1 MKLLSILKR
10 FWRKDSKTL
19 DSKSKDY
26 LPSFWEDDFC
36 QIEIVPIE
44 NQDYIKEQ
52 ITQIDSLSKKSHD
65 GLGYTEIYG
74 RDSMPISTIT
84 KEIRID
90 YFEKVL
96 ESFDFQRAKQIRYD
110 ADKLL
115 DCQNGKIKAFGFNS
129 FTIFFD
135 FDDEF
140 VKNIWISNGLIV
152 STKEYD
158 NIKSALYALGDECN
172 FILIDWN
179 SLKITDLKN
188 KTHIDKYLMDYWK

>member
-1 MKLLSILKR
+1 MKLPFIIKR
-10 FWRKDSKTL
+10 FRQKDSKTI

-36 QIEIVPIE
+36 QIEMVPAE
-44 NQDYIKEQ
+44 NLDYIKEQ
-52 ITQIDSLSKKSHD
+52 ITQIDSLSQKANE
-65 GLGYTEIYG
+65 GLGFTEIHG
-74 RDSMPISTIT
+74 RDSMPTLTIT

-96 ESFDFQRAKQIRYD
+96 VSFEFQRAKEIRYD

-152 STKEYD
+152 STNEYD
-158 NIKSALYALGDECN
+158 SIKSALYVLGEECD

-179 SLKITDLKN
+179 SLKVADLKD
-188 KTHIDKYLMDYWK
+188 KTQIDKYLMDYWK